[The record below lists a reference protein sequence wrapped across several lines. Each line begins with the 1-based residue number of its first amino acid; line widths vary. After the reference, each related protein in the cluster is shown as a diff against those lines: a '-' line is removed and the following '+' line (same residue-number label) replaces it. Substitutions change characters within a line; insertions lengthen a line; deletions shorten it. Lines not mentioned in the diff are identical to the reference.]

1 MDKEFKNN
9 TYRILELFMNNPN
22 KDFSIRGMARNLKI
36 SHATVINYIT
46 DLEKLRL
53 IKKKNETL
61 YPTYYA
67 NTENDKL
74 KFYKKNYITF
84 KIKETGVIEYIKN
97 KTLPSSIVLFGSCAK
112 REYKKNSDI
121 DIFVEAQETRLD
133 ISKFEKILKRNINLL
148 FEKELMNLSAELRN
162 NILNGIILYGF
173 VKLRG

>member
-1 MDKEFKNN
+1 MFN
-9 TYRILELFMNNPN
+9 F
-22 KDFSIRGMARNLKI
+22 
-36 SHATVINYIT
+36 
-46 DLEKLRL
+46 
-53 IKKKNETL
+53 
-61 YPTYYA
+61 
-67 NTENDKL
+67 
-74 KFYKKNYITF
+74 TF

-112 REYKKNSDI
+112 GEYKKNSDI